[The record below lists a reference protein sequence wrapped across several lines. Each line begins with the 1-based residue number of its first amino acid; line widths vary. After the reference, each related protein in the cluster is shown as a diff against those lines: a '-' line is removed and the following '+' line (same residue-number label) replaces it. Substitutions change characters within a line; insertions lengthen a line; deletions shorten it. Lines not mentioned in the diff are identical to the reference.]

1 MSQIKQRLVVA
12 HWMVHQLGFS
22 DYEAG
27 FTALNEAL
35 KKCELGWDEQNVF
48 HYRRALESVLSENA
62 DCRIT
67 TDELIGYDLNI
78 LTHWQAITRLRNQQ
92 ENREIYPLPFQY
104 LILLF
109 SEFYLDYW
117 TRAQRDESSE
127 LLNRL
132 NEYRRELNQ
141 RFDDLS
147 AAERKK
153 MLIPKFQPDDLHKLA
168 IWAATGSGKTL
179 VMHCQHLQLQY
190 YLRERKLEKRFNK
203 TFLITPNEGLSA
215 QHLEDLHL
223 SGIPA
228 RRFSRD
234 NQGTLPGFDDRGLV
248 EVIEITKLKEKSG
261 ITTVDIAELGTNNIV
276 LIDEGHRGLAG
287 EVEFKNRQALCAEG
301 FSLEFSAT
309 FGQSL
314 NSLKGTKIQEMGDLY
329 ARSILLDYSYK
340 RFYHDGYGKE
350 FEILNYDRRPG
361 AHADE
366 IQHSYLVACL
376 ARFFQQCKL
385 YEDKGPAFA
394 PYLLESPLMILVGGS
409 VTGKKVYLDDPEKT
423 EAQNKEDNREDT
435 DVIQAIRFFARFC
448 SQENEAVDTL
458 DKLLRG
464 QLNFGDGGAVFA
476 RAFHYLRQ
484 QYPVTE
490 EGAASKLYA
499 DILQLCFHSAHAAPL
514 HADYF
519 TGSISEIGLRVGLSE
534 DYFGVIKVGE
544 GKKLWDLIAA
554 DSGGEEGQRS
564 VIANEREFGVSL
576 FDGIK
581 DERSKTRVLI
591 GAKMFTE
598 GWSCWRVSAM
608 GLINVGRNEGSQII
622 QLFGRGVRLKGKGF
636 GLKRSNAL
644 RDEEHPDHLIE
655 LETLNVF
662 GIRADYMDTFRDYID
677 EEGVVKESDK
687 VEIALPTI
695 ENLAR
700 TDLKVILP
708 KKDKPE
714 FKETT
719 VLPLKKKTLR
729 RNPCITADWYGRL
742 SSLQSRYRL
751 TDSDDDSIQPKPQHL
766 QPHNRKFLNYDEI
779 YLAALR
785 YKRKNALYNLEIDR
799 DQVAELL
806 GQKDWYDLY
815 LPSGILD
822 FRGFADV
829 ALWQE
834 IATDLVLKYIR
845 KFYDYHRDEHDAP
858 FQEYRTIQ
866 EILDDPGE
874 TYNAQFLRNL
884 RTEYLATIDKSK
896 VDLIPQLQEISAVLK
911 SGELREYNA
920 HNVELFNF
928 ANHLYQPLIHVADG
942 ELKVSIKPAALN
954 KHEKQFCHDLKSWV
968 AREASGFLADKELY
982 LLRNQSRGKGISFFA
997 EGGFYPDFILWIIE
1011 GEKQHIYFLDPHG
1024 LRHARAFQDAKI
1036 QFHQTIKEIEQ
1047 ERLNDPQVTLDSWI
1061 ISPTHRSAI
1070 EHWSDGKD
1078 PRDFLNHHVVFM
1090 YDEPEGYIDQILRG
1104 GGTVEHVAMALLT

>member
-1 MSQIKQRLVVA
+1 MSQIKQRLVLA
-12 HWMVHQLGFS
+12 HWMVRQLGFA

-35 KKCELGWDEQNVF
+35 KKCDLGWDEQNVS
-48 HYRRALESVLSENA
+48 HYRRELESVLAENP
-62 DCRIT
+62 DCSIT
-67 TDELIGYDLNI
+67 SDELIAYDLNI
-78 LTHWQAITRLRNQQ
+78 AIHWQAITRLRNQQ

-117 TRAQRDESSE
+117 TRAQRDTSTE
-127 LLNRL
+127 LLGRL
-132 NEYRRELNQ
+132 NDYREEFNR
-141 RFDDLS
+141 RFNGLPTQ
-147 AAERKK
+147 ERKK
-153 MLIPKFQPDDLHKLA
+153 MEIPEFRPDDLHKLA

-179 VMHCQHLQLQY
+179 VMHCQHLQLQH
-190 YLRERKLEKRFNK
+190 YLRERKLEKQFNK

-215 QHLEDLHL
+215 QHLDDLHL

-228 RRFSRD
+228 RRFSKA
-234 NQGTLPGFDDRGLV
+234 NQTSLPGFNERGLI
-248 EVIEITKLKEKSG
+248 EVIEITKLKEKTG
-261 ITTVDIAELGTNNIV
+261 ILTVDIAELGTNNIV

-309 FGQSL
+309 FEQSL
-314 NSLKGTKIQEMGDLY
+314 NSLPPAKAQEISNLY
-329 ARSILLDYSYK
+329 AQSILFDYSYT

-350 FEILNYDRRPG
+350 FEILNYNRNPG
-361 AHADE
+361 AHAAE
-366 IQHSYLVACL
+366 IQNRYLIACL

-385 YEDKGPAFA
+385 YEDKREAFA

-409 VTGKKVYLDDPEKT
+409 VTGKKQYDAEGDSEG
-423 EAQNKEDNREDT
+423 NREET

-448 SQENEAVDTL
+448 SQENEAVEAL
-458 DKLLRG
+458 NRLLRG
-464 QLNFGDGGAVFA
+464 QLNFGDGGAEFG
-476 RAFHYLRQ
+476 RGFPYLQ
-484 QYPVTE
+484 QSYPVTE
-490 EGAASKLYA
+490 DDAAARLYT
-499 DILQLCFHSAHAAPL
+499 DILKICFHSNHAAPL

-519 TGSISEIGLRVGLSE
+519 TGSISEIGLRVGQST

-554 DSGGEEGQRS
+554 DSAKNEGQRS
-564 VIANEREFGVSL
+564 LVANEREFGVSL

-608 GLINVGRNEGSQII
+608 GLINVGRKEGSQII
-622 QLFGRGVRLKGKGF
+622 QLFGRGVRLKGKNF
-636 GLKRSNAL
+636 GLKRSSAL
-644 RDEEHPDHLIE
+644 RDEEHPEHLIE

-662 GIRADYMDTFRDYID
+662 GIRADYMDTFRNYID
-677 EEGVVKESDK
+677 KEDVVKESDK

-708 KKDKPE
+708 KKDKPD

-719 VLPLKKKTLR
+719 ILPLKKKRLR
-729 RNPCITADWYGRL
+729 GVVTADWYGRL
-742 SSLQSRYRL
+742 SSLKSRFRL
-751 TDSDDDSIQPKPQHL
+751 TDSNDDQTPPEPQRL
-766 QPHNRKFLNYDEI
+766 NPENLRFLDYNEI

-799 DQVAELL
+799 GQVKELL
-806 GQKDWYDLY
+806 AQSDWYQLYIPPDL
-815 LPSGILD
+815 LE
-822 FRGFADV
+822 FRTFTDV

-834 IATDLVLKYIR
+834 IAADLVLKYIR

-866 EILDDPGE
+866 EIIDNPGE

-884 RTEYLATIDKSK
+884 RTEYLATIDKSRDQLIT
-896 VDLIPQLQEISAVLK
+896 DLGVIKSQLE
-911 SGELREYNA
+911 SGQLDEYNGY
-920 HNVELFNF
+920 NVELFKF
-928 ANHLYQPLIHVADG
+928 GNHLYQPLIQVAAG

-954 KHEKQFCHDLKSWV
+954 KHETQFCKNLRQWV
-968 AREASGFLADKELY
+968 AREAQGFLADKELY

-997 EGGFYPDFILWIIE
+997 EGGFYPDFILWIME

-1036 QFHQTIKEIEQ
+1036 QFHKTIKEIEQ
-1047 ERLNDPQVTLDSWI
+1047 QRLKDPQVSLDSWI

-1070 EHWSDGKD
+1070 EHWSDAKD
-1078 PRDFLNHHVVFM
+1078 PQDFFNHHVVFM
-1090 YDEPEGYIDQILRG
+1090 YDEPDDYIDQILTG
-1104 GGTVEHVAMALLT
+1104 SSVKAPASAVY

>member
-1 MSQIKQRLVVA
+1 MSAIKQRLVLA
-12 HWMVHQLGFS
+12 HWMIHQLGFP

-27 FTALNEAL
+27 FTTLNEAL
-35 KKCELGWDEQNVF
+35 KKCDLGWDEQNVF
-48 HYRRALESVLSENA
+48 HFRRALDEILTANP
-62 DCRIT
+62 DCPIT
-67 TDELIGYDLNI
+67 SDELIAYDLNI
-78 LTHWQAITRLRNQQ
+78 LTHWQAITRRRNLR

-109 SEFYLDYW
+109 SEYYIDYW
-117 TRAQRDESSE
+117 TRARRDQSSE
-127 LLNRL
+127 LLHRL
-132 NEYRRELNQ
+132 NTYRMEFNR
-141 RFDDLS
+141 RFATLPTT
-147 AAERKK
+147 ERKK
-153 MLIPKFQPDDLHKLA
+153 MEIPKFQPADLHKLA

-179 VMHCQHLQLQY
+179 VMHCQHLQLRH
-190 YLRERKLEKRFNK
+190 YLRERKLEKQFNK

-223 SGIPA
+223 SGISA
-228 RRFSRD
+228 RRFSKD
-234 NQGTLPGFDDRGLV
+234 NQGNLPGIDEQGMV
-248 EVIEITKLKEKSG
+248 EVIEITKLKEKTG
-261 ITTVDIAELGTNNIV
+261 ITTVDIAELGTNNII

-287 EVEFKNRQALCAEG
+287 DVEFKNRQALCAEG

-314 NSLKGTKIQEMGDLY
+314 NSLTGTKVQEMSDLY
-329 ARSILLDYSYK
+329 ARSILFDYSYK

-361 AHADE
+361 TNAAE
-366 IQHSYLVACL
+366 IQHGYLVACL

-385 YEDKGPAFA
+385 HQEKGKEFS

-409 VTGKKVYLDDPEKT
+409 VTGKKKYGAEG
-423 EAQNKEDNREDT
+423 NNEDNREET

-448 SQENEAVDTL
+448 SQKNEAVRTL
-458 DKLLRG
+458 DLLLRD

-476 RAFHYLRQ
+476 RAFRYLRQ

-490 EGAASKLYA
+490 EDSASRLYA
-499 DILQLCFHSAHAAPL
+499 DMLELCFHSTHAAPL

-519 TGSISEIGLRVGLSE
+519 TGSISEIGLRVGQSPE
-534 DYFGVIKVGE
+534 YFGVIKVGE
-544 GKKLWDLIAA
+544 GKKLWDLIDAESRNG
-554 DSGGEEGQRS
+554 DDRS
-564 VIANEREFGVSL
+564 IVAFEREFGVSL

-581 DERSKTRVLI
+581 DARSKTRVLI

-608 GLINVGRNEGSQII
+608 GLINIGRNEGSQII
-622 QLFGRGVRLKGKGF
+622 QLFGRGVRLKGKDF

-644 RDEEHPDHLIE
+644 HDGEHPDHLIE

-662 GIRADYMDTFRDYID
+662 GIRADYMDAFRDYID
-677 EEGVVKESDK
+677 EEGVVKETEK
-687 VEIALPTI
+687 ELITLPTI

-719 VLPLKKKTLR
+719 TLGLEKKRLR
-729 RNPCITADWYGRL
+729 GIVSADWYGRI
-742 SSLQSRYRL
+742 SSLNAPGL
-751 TDSDDDSIQPKPQHL
+751 LKLGEDGIQPQPQHL
-766 QPHNRKFLNYDEI
+766 HPHNLRFLDYNAI

-785 YKRKNALYNLEIDR
+785 YKRKNALYNLEIGSEQIR
-799 DQVAELL
+799 ELL
-806 GQKDWYDLY
+806 SQTDWYQLY
-815 LPSGILD
+815 LPPGLLD
-822 FRGFADV
+822 FRGFSDV

-866 EILDDPGE
+866 QILDNPGE

-884 RTEYLATIDKSK
+884 RTEYIASIDRSRDQLIT
-896 VDLIPQLQEISAVLK
+896 DLNVIKGRLEE
-911 SGELREYNA
+911 GELAAYNA

-928 ANHLYQPLIHVADG
+928 ANHLYQPLIHLAAG
-942 ELKVSIKPAALN
+942 ELRVTVKPAALN
-954 KHEKQFCHDLKSWV
+954 KHETQFCKDLEVWIGK
-968 AREASGFLADKELY
+968 EKNGFLSNKELY

-1011 GEKQHIYFLDPHG
+1011 GSRQKIYFIDPHG
-1024 LRHARAFQDAKI
+1024 LRHARAFKDGKI
-1036 QFHQTIKEIEQ
+1036 QFHEEIKYIEKN
-1047 ERLNDPQVTLDSWI
+1047 RLADPSVTLESYI
-1061 ISPTHRSAI
+1061 ISPTSRSAI
-1070 EHWSDGKD
+1070 EHWSDRAD
-1078 PRDFLNHHVVFM
+1078 PKDFLDHHIVFM
-1090 YDEPEGYIDQILRG
+1090 YDDAAHYIDQILAG
-1104 GGTVEHVAMALLT
+1104 CTTFNQQALTGTGAAN

>member
-1 MSQIKQRLVVA
+1 MAKIKDRLVLA
-12 HWMVHQLGFS
+12 HWMIHQLGFAK
-22 DYEAG
+22 YEDG
-27 FTALNEAL
+27 FTTLNEAL

-48 HYRRALESVLSENA
+48 HYRRALDGILAANP
-62 DCRIT
+62 DCPIT
-67 TDELIGYDLNI
+67 GDELIAYDLNI
-78 LTHWQAITRLRNQQ
+78 VTHWKAITRKR
-92 ENREIYPLPFQY
+92 RERDGRDIFPLPFQY

-109 SEFYLDYW
+109 TEYYLDYW
-117 TRAQRDESSE
+117 TRAQRDQSSE

-132 NEYRRELNQ
+132 NNYRREFNE
-141 RFDDLS
+141 RFEDLS
-147 AAERKK
+147 AAE
-153 MLIPKFQPDDLHKLA
+153 IPKFQPDDLHKLA

-179 VMHCQHLQLQY
+179 LMHCQHLQLRH
-190 YLRERKLEKRFNK
+190 YLRERKLEKQFNK
-203 TFLITPNEGLSA
+203 TFLVTPNEGLSA
-215 QHLEDLHL
+215 QHLEDWRL

-234 NQGTLPGFDDRGLV
+234 NQGDLPGMEERGMV
-248 EVIEITKLKEKSG
+248 EVIEITKLKEKTG

-287 EVEFKNRQALCAEG
+287 DVEFNNRQALCAEG
-301 FSLEFSAT
+301 FSLEYSAT

-314 NSLKGTKIQEMGDLY
+314 NALPRAKAQEMSDLY
-329 ARSILLDYSYK
+329 ARSILFDYSYK

-366 IQHSYLVACL
+366 MQYRYLVACL

-385 YEDKGPAFA
+385 YEDKGQEFTS
-394 PYLLESPLMILVGGS
+394 YLLESPLMILVGGS
-409 VTGKKVYLDDPEKT
+409 VTGMKKYAEDGNNEK
-423 EAQNKEDNREDT
+423 NREDT

-448 SQENEAVDTL
+448 SKENEAVRTL
-458 DKLLRG
+458 DLLLRD
-464 QLNFGDGGAVFA
+464 QLDFGLGGAVFA
-476 RAFHYLRQ
+476 QAFGYLRR
-484 QYPVTE
+484 QYPVTGD
-490 EGAASKLYA
+490 GAAQRLYG
-499 DILQLCFHSAHAAPL
+499 DILQLCFHSEHAAPL
-514 HADYF
+514 RADYF
-519 TGSISEIGLRVGLSE
+519 TGSISEIGLRVGQST

-554 DSGGEEGQRS
+554 ESEG
-564 VIANEREFGVSL
+564 ANDRTLVASEREFGVSL

-622 QLFGRGVRLKGKGF
+622 QLFGRGVRLKGRDF
-636 GLKRSNAL
+636 GLKRSGAL
-644 RDEEHPDHLIE
+644 RDQDHPEHLVE

-708 KKDKPE
+708 KKNKPD
-714 FKETT
+714 FKKGKS
-719 VLPLKKKTLR
+719 LKLKIKRLR
-729 RNPCITADWYGRL
+729 GQVTADWFGRL
-742 SSLQSRYRL
+742 SSLHSRFKL
-751 TDSDDDSIQPKPQHL
+751 DADDAIQPEPQTL
-766 QPHNRKFLNYDEI
+766 GPGNLKFLDYDEI

-799 DQVAELL
+799 GQIRDLL
-806 GQKDWYDLY
+806 AQSNWYQLY
-815 LPSGILD
+815 LPAEILE
-822 FRGFADV
+822 FRSFTDV
-829 ALWQE
+829 RLWQE

-858 FQEYRTIQ
+858 FQEYRSIR

-884 RTEYLATIDKSK
+884 RSDYLATIDQSQQQL
-896 VDLIPQLQEISAVLK
+896 VTDLQQIG
-911 SGELREYNA
+911 GELKNGTLRTYDA
-920 HNVELFNF
+920 HHVELFRC
-928 ANHLYQPLIHVADG
+928 AHHLYQPLIHVAEG
-942 ELKVSIKPAALN
+942 ALKVSIKPAALN
-954 KHEKQFCHDLKSWV
+954 RHEKQFCLDLEQW
-968 AREASGFLADKELY
+968 AEREKDAFLADKELY

-997 EGGFYPDFILWIIE
+997 EGNFYPDFILWILE
-1011 GEKQHIYFLDPHG
+1011 TGNGDGSGDGHQHIHFLDPHG
-1024 LRHARAFQDAKI
+1024 LRHARGFQDAKI
-1036 QFHQTIKEIEQ
+1036 QFHQTIKEIER
-1047 ERLNDPQVTLDSWI
+1047 ERLVDPQVTLDSWI
-1061 ISPTHRSAI
+1061 ISPTRRSAI
-1070 EHWSDGKD
+1070 DYWSDGND
-1078 PRDFLNHHVVFM
+1078 PQDFLDHHVVFM
-1090 YDEPEGYIDQILRG
+1090 YDDENTYVDQILNNSVSTAG
-1104 GGTVEHVAMALLT
+1104 GHAVLPG

>member
-1 MSQIKQRLVVA
+1 MSQIKQRLVLA
-12 HWMVHQLGFS
+12 RWMVHQFGFV
-22 DYEAG
+22 DYEVG
-27 FTALNEAL
+27 FTTLNEAL
-35 KKCELGWDEQNVF
+35 KKCDSGWDEQNVSHF
-48 HYRRALESVLSENA
+48 RRALETVLAENV
-62 DCRIT
+62 DCRISL
-67 TDELIGYDLNI
+67 DELIGYDLNI
-78 LTHWQAITRLRNQQ
+78 ITHWQAITRLRNRR

-117 TRAQRDESSE
+117 TRAQRDESNE

-132 NEYRRELNQ
+132 NNYRLEFNE
-141 RFDDLS
+141 RFADLS
-147 AAERKK
+147 APDRRK
-153 MLIPKFQPDDLHKLA
+153 MEIPKFQPDDLHKLA

-179 VMHCQHLQLQY
+179 VMHCQHLQLQH
-190 YLRERKLEKRFNK
+190 YLSNRKLARQFNK

-228 RRFSRD
+228 RRFSKD
-234 NQGTLPGFDDRGLV
+234 NQGTLPGFDGRELV

-261 ITTVDIAELGTNNIV
+261 ITTVDVAELGTNNIV

-309 FGQSL
+309 FGQSI
-314 NSLKGTKIQEMGDLY
+314 NSLTGPKIQEMGDLY
-329 ARSILLDYSYK
+329 AQSILFDYSYK

-350 FEILNYDRRPG
+350 FEILNYDRKPG
-361 AHADE
+361 AHAAE
-366 IQHSYLVACL
+366 IQHSYLIACL

-385 YEDKGPAFA
+385 YEDKGQVFA
-394 PYLLESPLMILVGGS
+394 PYLLENPLMILVGGS
-409 VTGKKVYLDDPEKT
+409 VTGKKKYD
-423 EAQNKEDNREDT
+423 EDGNSEGNREAT

-448 SQENEAVDTL
+448 SQENEVVDTL
-458 DKLLRG
+458 DKLLRN
-464 QLNFGDGGAVFA
+464 QLNFGDGGAGFA
-476 RAFHYLRQ
+476 RAFHYLQQ

-490 EGAASKLYA
+490 DGAAARLYA

-514 HADYF
+514 YADYF
-519 TGSISEIGLRVGLSE
+519 TGSISEIGLRVGQSP

-554 DSGGEEGQRS
+554 DSEGEEGQRS
-564 VIANEREFGVSL
+564 LVASEREFGVSL

-581 DERSKTRVLI
+581 DKQSKTRVLI

-644 RDEEHPDHLIE
+644 REDQHPDQLIE

-662 GIRADYMDTFRDYID
+662 GIRADYMDTFRKYID

-719 VLPLKKKTLR
+719 VLPLEKKRLR
-729 RNPCITADWYGRL
+729 GVVTADWYGRL
-742 SSLQSRYRL
+742 SSLHSRYRL
-751 TDSDDDSIQPKPQHL
+751 TASDDSIQPQPQILKPENL
-766 QPHNRKFLNYDEI
+766 KFLDYDEI
-779 YLAALR
+779 YFAALR

-799 DQVAELL
+799 DQVRVLL
-806 GQKDWYDLY
+806 VQSDWYQLY
-815 LPSGILD
+815 LPPGILE
-822 FRGFADV
+822 FRSFADV

-858 FQEYRTIQ
+858 FQEYRAIKK
-866 EILDDPGE
+866 ILDDPGE

-884 RTEYLATIDKSK
+884 RIEYLATMDKSRDQLIT
-896 VDLIPQLQEISAVLK
+896 DLGVIRDDLVSEKLA
-911 SGELREYNA
+911 EYNG
-920 HNVELFNF
+920 HNVELFKF
-928 ANHLYQPLIHVADG
+928 ANHLYHPLIHVADG

-954 KHEKQFCHDLKSWV
+954 KHEKQFCYDLKAWV
-968 AREASGFLADKELY
+968 EREENGFLADKELY

-997 EGGFYPDFILWIIE
+997 EGGFFPDFILWIME
-1011 GEKQHIYFLDPHG
+1011 EDKQHIYFLDPHG

-1036 QFHQTIKEIEQ
+1036 QFHKTIKEIEK

-1061 ISPTHRSAI
+1061 ISPTRRSAI
-1070 EHWSDGKD
+1070 EHWSAGKD
-1078 PRDFLNHHVVFM
+1078 PQDFLNHHVVFM
-1090 YDEPEGYIDQILRG
+1090 YDEPEGYIDQILQG
-1104 GGTVEHVAMALLT
+1104 GSVVESPEQGTLM

>member
-1 MSQIKQRLVVA
+1 MSQIKQRLVLA
-12 HWMVHQLGFS
+12 HWMVHQLGFA

-27 FTALNEAL
+27 FTTLNEAL
-35 KKCELGWDEQNVF
+35 KSCEPGWDEQNVF
-48 HYRRALESVLSENA
+48 HYRRALEGILAANPGCA
-62 DCRIT
+62 IT
-67 TDELIGYDLNI
+67 ADELVAYDLNI
-78 LTHWQAITRLRNQQ
+78 FTHWQSITRRRNLR

-109 SEFYLDYW
+109 TEYYVDYW
-117 TRAQRDESSE
+117 TRGKRDQSSE

-132 NEYRRELNQ
+132 NEYRREFNE
-141 RFDDLS
+141 RFDGMGER
-147 AAERKK
+147 ERKR
-153 MLIPKFQPDDLHKLA
+153 LTIPKFQPDDLHKLA

-179 VMHCQHLQLQY
+179 VMHCQHLQLRH
-190 YLRERKLEKRFNK
+190 YLRERKIERQFNK
-203 TFLITPNEGLSA
+203 IFLITPNEGLSR

-228 RRFSRD
+228 RRFSKEGRQAEFDFD
-234 NQGTLPGFDDRGLV
+234 NQPYV

-314 NSLKGTKIQEMGDLY
+314 NSLSATNAQEMGDLY
-329 ARSILLDYSYK
+329 ARSILFDYSYK

-361 AHADE
+361 THAAE
-366 IQHSYLVACL
+366 IQHAYLVACL

-385 YEDKGPAFA
+385 YEDRREEFK

-409 VTGKKVYLDDPEKT
+409 VTGKKKYVE
-423 EAQNKEDNREDT
+423 EGNNEDNREET

-448 SQENEAVDTL
+448 ANENEAVGTL
-458 DKLLRG
+458 DLLLRD
-464 QLNFGDGGAVFA
+464 QLQFGDGGAVFA

-490 EGAASKLYA
+490 TGAAKRLYA
-499 DILQLCFHSAHAAPL
+499 EMLDLCFHSAHPAPL

-519 TGSISEIGLRVGLSE
+519 TGSISEIGLRVGQSTE
-534 DYFGVIKVGE
+534 YFGVIKVGE

-554 DSGGEEGQRS
+554 DAADTDDRS
-564 VIANEREFGVSL
+564 IVASEREFGVSL

-622 QLFGRGVRLKGKGF
+622 QLFGRGVRLKGKDF
-636 GLKRSNAL
+636 GLKRSNVL
-644 RDEEHPDHLIE
+644 HDEAHPDFLIE

-662 GIRADYMDTFRDYID
+662 GIRADYMDTFREYID
-677 EEGVVKESDK
+677 EEGVLRESDK
-687 VEIALPTI
+687 VQITLPTI

-708 KKDKPE
+708 KKGKPD

-719 VLPLKKKTLR
+719 TLPLEKKRLR
-729 RNPCITADWYGRL
+729 GLVTADWFGRL
-742 SSLQSRYRL
+742 SSLQSRYKL
-751 TDSDDDSIQPKPQHL
+751 TDKNDDALPPAPQHL
-766 QPHNRKFLNYDEI
+766 RAHNRRFLDYDAI

-799 DQVAELL
+799 QQVRDLLAET
-806 GQKDWYDLY
+806 DWYQLY
-815 LPSGILD
+815 LPPGILE
-822 FRGFADV
+822 FRGFGDV

-858 FQEYRTIQ
+858 FQEYRTIRQ
-866 EILDDPGE
+866 ILDDPGE

-884 RTEYLATIDKSK
+884 RTEYLATIDKSRTRLIT
-896 VDLIPQLQEISAVLK
+896 DLNVIKAKLEK
-911 SGELREYNA
+911 KELPAYNA
-920 HNVELFNF
+920 HSLELIHF
-928 ANHLYQPLIHVADG
+928 ANHLYQPLIHIADG
-942 ELKVSIKPAALN
+942 ELKLTVKPAALN
-954 KHEKQFCHDLKSWV
+954 SHERRFCKDLEKWV
-968 AREASGFLADKELY
+968 GREKSGFLAGKDLY

-997 EGGFYPDFILWIIE
+997 EGGFYPDFILWLVD
-1011 GEKQHIYFLDPHG
+1011 GSHQHIHFLDPHG

-1036 QFHQTIKEIEQ
+1036 QFHRTIKEIQ
-1047 ERLNDPQVTLDSWI
+1047 RERLADPDVTLESWI
-1061 ISPTHRSAI
+1061 LSPTRRSAI
-1070 EHWSDGKD
+1070 EHWSDTND
-1078 PRDFLNHHVVFM
+1078 PAEFLAHHVVFM
-1090 YDEPEGYIDQILRG
+1090 YDDEESYIDQILREAG
-1104 GGTVEHVAMALLT
+1104 MEAPATLV

>member
-1 MSQIKQRLVVA
+1 MSQIKQRLVLA

-27 FTALNEAL
+27 FTTLNEAL

-48 HYRRALESVLSENA
+48 HYRRALETVLAESA

-78 LTHWQAITRLRNQQ
+78 VTHWKTITRLRNRR

-132 NEYRRELNQ
+132 NEYWKEFNQ
-141 RFDDLS
+141 RFDDLPTR
-147 AAERKK
+147 ERNK

-179 VMHCQHLQLQY
+179 VMHCQYLQLQY

-215 QHLEDLHL
+215 QHLEDLYL
-223 SGIPA
+223 SDIPA
-228 RRFSRD
+228 RRFSKD
-234 NQGTLPGFDDRGLV
+234 NQGTLPGFDERGLV

-314 NSLKGTKIQEMGDLY
+314 NSLPAAKAQEMGDLY
-329 ARSILLDYSYK
+329 ARSILFDYSYK

-350 FEILNYDRRPG
+350 FEILNYDRKPG
-361 AHADE
+361 AHPAG
-366 IQHSYLVACL
+366 IQHSYLIACL

-385 YEDKGPAFA
+385 YEDKGQAFA

-409 VTGKKVYLDDPEKT
+409 VTGKKKYDE
-423 EAQNKEDNREDT
+423 EGNNEDNREET

-458 DKLLRG
+458 DKLLRD

-484 QYPVTE
+484 QYPVTDD
-490 EGAASKLYA
+490 GAASRLYA
-499 DILQLCFHSAHAAPL
+499 DMLQLCFHSAHAAPL

-519 TGSISEIGLRVGLSE
+519 TGSTSEIGLRVGQSP

-554 DSGGEEGQRS
+554 DSGGQEGQRS
-564 VIANEREFGVSL
+564 LVANEREFGVSL

-608 GLINVGRNEGSQII
+608 GLINVGRNEGSQIV

-687 VEIALPTI
+687 VEVALPTI

-714 FKETT
+714 FKESA
-719 VLPLKKKTLR
+719 VLQFEKKRLR
-729 RNPCITADWYGRL
+729 RSTMVTADWYGRL
-742 SSLQSRYRL
+742 SSLQSRYKL
-751 TDSDDDSIQPKPQHL
+751 TDSKEDNIKPQPQKL
-766 QPHNRKFLNYDEI
+766 RDHNLKFIDYDEI

-799 DQVAELL
+799 DQVQALL
-806 GQKDWYDLY
+806 SQTDWYQLY
-815 LPSGILD
+815 LPPGILE
-822 FRGFADV
+822 FHSFADV

-845 KFYDYHRDEHDAP
+845 KFYEFHRDEHDAP
-858 FQEYRTIQ
+858 FQEYRTIK
-866 EILDDPGE
+866 EILDEPGE

-884 RTEYLATIDKSK
+884 RTEYLATIDKSRDQLIT
-896 VDLIPQLQEISAVLK
+896 DLGVIK
-911 SGELREYNA
+911 GELESGNLAEYNA
-920 HNVELFNF
+920 QNVELFNF
-928 ANHLYQPLIHVADG
+928 ANHLYQPLIHVARG
-942 ELKVSIKPAALN
+942 ELQVSIKPGVLN
-954 KHEKQFCHDLKSWV
+954 KHEMQFCHDLKAWV
-968 AREASGFLADKELY
+968 KHEADGFLADKELY

-1011 GEKQHIYFLDPHG
+1011 GEEQHIYFLDPHG
-1024 LRHARAFQDAKI
+1024 LMHARAFQDAKI

-1047 ERLNDPQVTLDSWI
+1047 ERLKDPQVTLDSWI

-1070 EHWSDGKD
+1070 EHWSDGND
-1078 PRDFLNHHVVFM
+1078 PQDFLDNQVVFM
-1090 YDEPEGYIDQILRG
+1090 YDEPEGYIDQILQG
-1104 GGTVEHVAMALLT
+1104 GSVAEEVELAPLT

>member
-1 MSQIKQRLVVA
+1 MSVIKQRLVLA
-12 HWMVHQLGFS
+12 HWMIHQLGFA

-27 FTALNEAL
+27 FTTLNEAL
-35 KKCELGWDEQNVF
+35 KKSALGWDEQNVF
-48 HYRRALESVLSENA
+48 HFRRGLESVLADNP

-67 TDELIGYDLNI
+67 TDELIAYDLNI
-78 LTHWQAITRLRNQQ
+78 VTHWRAITRLRNER
-92 ENREIYPLPFQY
+92 ENRKIYPLSFQY

-117 TRAQRDESSE
+117 TRAQRDASSE

-132 NEYRRELNQ
+132 NDYRAEFNHRFAELAT
-141 RFDDLS
+141 RD
-147 AAERKK
+147 RKK
-153 MLIPKFQPDDLHKLA
+153 MEIPLFRPDDLHKLA

-179 VMHCQHLQLQY
+179 VMHCMHLQLQHY
-190 YLRERKLEKRFNK
+190 FRERKLEKQFNK

-215 QHLEDLHL
+215 QHLDDLHL

-228 RRFSRD
+228 RRFSKN
-234 NQGTLPGFDDRGLV
+234 NQTSLPGFDERGLI
-248 EVIEITKLKEKSG
+248 EVIEITKLKEKTG

-314 NSLKGTKIQEMGDLY
+314 NSLPAAKAQEMGDLY
-329 ARSILLDYSYK
+329 AQSILFDYSYK

-361 AHADE
+361 AHAAE
-366 IQHSYLVACL
+366 VQHRYLIACL

-385 YEDKGPAFA
+385 YEDERQAFQ

-409 VTGKKVYLDDPEKT
+409 VTGKKQYDE
-423 EAQNKEDNREDT
+423 ESGNEENREET

-448 SQENEAVDTL
+448 SQETEAVAALDT
-458 DKLLRG
+458 LLRG
-464 QLNFGDGGAVFA
+464 QLSFGDGCAEFA
-476 RAFHYLRQ
+476 RAFSYLQ
-484 QYPVTE
+484 QRYPVTSDD
-490 EGAASKLYA
+490 AAARLYA
-499 DILQLCFHSAHAAPL
+499 DILKLCFHSAHAAPL

-519 TGSISEIGLRVGLSE
+519 TGSISEIGLRVGQSP

-554 DSGGEEGQRS
+554 DSATKEEQRS
-564 VIANEREFGVSL
+564 LVANEREFGVSL

-608 GLINVGRNEGSQII
+608 GLINVGRNEGSEII

-636 GLKRSNAL
+636 GLKRSSAL
-644 RDEEHPDHLIE
+644 RDDEHPEHLIE

-662 GIRADYMDTFRDYID
+662 GIRADYMETFRDFID

-687 VEIALPTI
+687 VEITLPTI

-700 TDLKVILP
+700 TNLKVILP
-708 KKDKPE
+708 KKDKPD

-719 VLPLKKKTLR
+719 VLALTRKRLR
-729 RNPCITADWYGRL
+729 GVVTADWYGRL
-742 SSLQSRYRL
+742 SSLKSRFRL
-751 TDSDDDSIQPKPQHL
+751 TDSNNDQTPPEPQRL
-766 QPHNRKFLNYDEI
+766 NPENLRFLDYNEI

-799 DQVAELL
+799 IQVRELL
-806 GQKDWYDLY
+806 AQSDWYQLY
-815 LPSGILD
+815 IPPELLE
-822 FRGFADV
+822 FRTFSDV

-858 FQEYRTIQ
+858 YQEYRTIK
-866 EILDDPGE
+866 EIIDNPGE

-884 RTEYLATIDKSK
+884 RTEYLATVDKSRNQLIT
-896 VDLIPQLQEISAVLK
+896 DLGVIKSQLEKGHLV
-911 SGELREYNA
+911 EYSA
-920 HNVELFNF
+920 HNVELFKF
-928 ANHLYQPLIHVADG
+928 GNHLYQPLIQVAAG

-954 KHEKQFCHDLKSWV
+954 KHETQFCKDLKKWV
-968 AREASGFLADKELY
+968 EREAQGFLANRELY

-997 EGGFYPDFILWIIE
+997 EGGFYPDFILWIVD
-1011 GEKQHIYFLDPHG
+1011 GDKQHIYFLDPHG

-1036 QFHQTIKEIEQ
+1036 QFHKTIKEIEKK
-1047 ERLNDPQVTLDSWI
+1047 RLKDPQVRLDSWV

-1070 EHWSDGKD
+1070 EHWSDAKA
-1078 PRDFLNHHVVFM
+1078 PEDFLDNHVVFM
-1090 YDEPEGYIDQILRG
+1090 YDDPDEYLDQILRNAAVIE
-1104 GGTVEHVAMALLT
+1104 VEA

>member
-1 MSQIKQRLVVA
+1 MSQIKQRLVLA

-27 FTALNEAL
+27 FTTLNEAL

-48 HYRRALESVLSENA
+48 HYRRALETVLAENP
-62 DCRIT
+62 DCHIT
-67 TDELIGYDLNI
+67 TDELIAYDLNI
-78 LTHWQAITRLRNQQ
+78 LTHWKAITRLRNLR

-132 NEYRRELNQ
+132 NNYRREFNQ
-141 RFDDLS
+141 RFGDLPAS
-147 AAERKK
+147 ERKK
-153 MLIPKFQPDDLHKLA
+153 MEIPKFQPDDLHKLA

-179 VMHCQHLQLQY
+179 VMHCQHLQLQHY
-190 YLRERKLEKRFNK
+190 FRERKLEKRFNK

-215 QHLEDLHL
+215 QHLEDLHI

-228 RRFSRD
+228 RRFSKE
-234 NQGTLPGFDDRGLV
+234 NQGSLPGFDERGLV

-261 ITTVDIAELGTNNIV
+261 ITTVDIAELGTNNVV

-287 EVEFKNRQALCAEG
+287 EVEFKNRQALCAVG

-314 NSLKGTKIQEMGDLY
+314 NSLTGTKVQEMGDLY
-329 ARSILLDYSYK
+329 AQSILFDYSYT

-350 FEILNYDRRPG
+350 FEILNYDRKPG
-361 AHADE
+361 THAAG
-366 IQHSYLVACL
+366 IQHSYLIACL

-385 YEDKGPAFA
+385 YEDKGPSFA

-409 VTGKKVYLDDPEKT
+409 VTGKKKYDEDG
-423 EAQNKEDNREDT
+423 NNEDNREET
-435 DVIQAIRFFARFC
+435 DVIHAIRFFARFC
-448 SQENEAVDTL
+448 SRENEAVDTL
-458 DKLLRG
+458 DKLLRD
-464 QLNFGDGGAVFA
+464 QLNFGDGGAAFA
-476 RAFHYLRQ
+476 RGFHYLRH
-484 QYPVTE
+484 QYPVTDD
-490 EGAASKLYA
+490 GAASRLYG
-499 DILQLCFHSAHAAPL
+499 DILRLCFHSAHAAPL

-519 TGSISEIGLRVGLSE
+519 TGSISEIGLRVGQSP

-554 DSGGEEGQRS
+554 DSEGDDNQRFL
-564 VIANEREFGVSL
+564 VANEREFGVSL

-608 GLINVGRNEGSQII
+608 GLINVGRNEGPQII

-636 GLKRSNAL
+636 GLKRSNVL
-644 RDEEHPDHLIE
+644 RDEQHPDHLIE

-662 GIRADYMDTFRDYID
+662 GIRADYMDTFRECID
-677 EEGVVKESDK
+677 EEDVVKESDK

-708 KKDKPE
+708 KKDKPD

-719 VLPLKKKTLR
+719 VLPLKKKRLR
-729 RNPCITADWYGRL
+729 GIVSADWYGRL

-751 TDSDDDSIQPKPQHL
+751 TDSDDDRIQPAPQNL
-766 QPHNRKFLNYDEI
+766 TPENLKFLDYVEI

-799 DQVAELL
+799 DQVKDLL
-806 GQKDWYDLY
+806 GQRDWYQLY
-815 LPSGILD
+815 LPPGILE
-822 FRGFADV
+822 FRSFADV

-858 FQEYRTIQ
+858 FQEYRTIK

-884 RTEYLATIDKSK
+884 RTEYLATIDKSRDQLIT
-896 VDLIPQLQEISAVLK
+896 DLGVIKGKLE
-911 SGELREYNA
+911 SGEMAEYNA

-928 ANHLYQPLIHVADG
+928 ANHLYQPLIHVAAG
-942 ELKVSIKPAALN
+942 ELKVSIKPVALN
-954 KHEKQFCHDLKSWV
+954 KHETQFCNDLKAWV
-968 AREASGFLADKELY
+968 AREANGFLADKELY

-1011 GEKQHIYFLDPHG
+1011 EDEQHIYFLDPHG

-1036 QFHQTIKEIEQ
+1036 QFHRTIKEIEQ
-1047 ERLNDPQVTLDSWI
+1047 ERLNDPKVILDSWI

-1078 PRDFLNHHVVFM
+1078 PQDFLDHHVVFM
-1090 YDEPEGYIDQILRG
+1090 YDEPEGYIDQILQG
-1104 GGTVEHVAMALLT
+1104 GSVAEDVELAPST